1 MSQINN
7 FTSELLEDKN
17 LKNLSNKINEKNNLS
32 LNFLKTFNQ
41 IQYQN
46 DDLYKKIDKKEN
58 NKNNFKK
65 IFHIPKKHNKIKNV
79 ILINHNLLESTNYN
93 NNNKNKS
100 HSKTKKIINDK
111 LFINTSNDIFHNNS
125 LSTQT
130 NLNNKNNNTFTQQL
144 FIPKTNK
151 DFDINKYKIKN
162 SKINIDILPYLN
174 SSNNKTKRKLSENL
188 YDSENRKKNNIFRLY
203 TTYYDKLNNEK
214 IDNII
219 DNCNTEIF
227 SINTNKKIDDEKSYK
242 NLKFKNSIQSINLK
256 NNNKNKTS
264 REKILFNNDLNEDEN
279 RLKIYK
285 EDIEVC
291 KSNIDNELN
300 LLSNNNIIN
309 KRGVSIDKLNEY
321 FAYRGGKV
329 IKETFGLKEDR
340 DKQRI
345 KEREKYI
352 KILRENNKKNKKKIR
367 KIMDINLRDNIKL
380 KLNLENY
387 LKKITNSN

>member
-17 LKNLSNKINEKNNLS
+17 LENLSNKIKEKNNLS

-58 NKNNFKK
+58 NKNNFNK
-65 IFHIPKKHNKIKNV
+65 IFHIPKKHNKNV
-79 ILINHNLLESTNYN
+79 ILIKNNLLASTNYN
-93 NNNKNKS
+93 DNNIKNKS
-100 HSKTKKIINDK
+100 HSKTKKIISNK
-111 LFINTSNDIFHNNS
+111 IFNNTSNDIYYNNS
-125 LSTQT
+125 LTTQT

-174 SSNNKTKRKLSENL
+174 SNKNKTKRKLSENL

-203 TTYYDKLNNEK
+203 TTYYDKLNNEE

-264 REKILFNNDLNEDEN
+264 REKILFNNDLNEYEN

-291 KSNIDNELN
+291 KTNIDNELN

-309 KRGVSIDKLNEY
+309 KRGISIDKLDEY

-340 DKQRI
+340 DKQRN

>member
-58 NKNNFKK
+58 NKNNFNK
-65 IFHIPKKHNKIKNV
+65 IFHIPKKHNKNV
-79 ILINHNLLESTNYN
+79 ILIKNNLLASTNYN
-93 NNNKNKS
+93 DNNIKNKS
-100 HSKTKKIINDK
+100 HSKTKKIISNK
-111 LFINTSNDIFHNNS
+111 IFNNTSNDIYYNNS
-125 LSTQT
+125 LTTQT

-291 KSNIDNELN
+291 KTNIDNELN

-309 KRGVSIDKLNEY
+309 KRGISIDKLDEY

-387 LKKITNSN
+387 LKK

>member
-58 NKNNFKK
+58 NKNNFNK
-65 IFHIPKKHNKIKNV
+65 IFHIPKKHNKNV
-79 ILINHNLLESTNYN
+79 ILIKNNLLASTNYN
-93 NNNKNKS
+93 DNNIKNKS

-291 KSNIDNELN
+291 KTNIDNELN

-309 KRGVSIDKLNEY
+309 KRGISIDKLDEY

-340 DKQRI
+340 DKQRN

>member
-17 LKNLSNKINEKNNLS
+17 LENLSNKINEKNNLS

-58 NKNNFKK
+58 NKNNFNK
-65 IFHIPKKHNKIKNV
+65 IFHIQKKHNKNV
-79 ILINHNLLESTNYN
+79 ILIKNNLLASTNYN
-93 NNNKNKS
+93 DNNIKNKS
-100 HSKTKKIINDK
+100 HSKTKKIISNK
-111 LFINTSNDIFHNNS
+111 IFNNTSNDIYYNNS
-125 LSTQT
+125 LTTQT

-174 SSNNKTKRKLSENL
+174 SNNNKTKRKLSENL

-291 KSNIDNELN
+291 KTNIDNELN

-309 KRGVSIDKLNEY
+309 KRGISIDKLDEY

>member
-58 NKNNFKK
+58 NKNNFNK
-65 IFHIPKKHNKIKNV
+65 IFHIPKKHNKNV
-79 ILINHNLLESTNYN
+79 ILIKNNLLASTNYN
-93 NNNKNKS
+93 DNNNKNKS
-100 HSKTKKIINDK
+100 HSKTKKIISNK
-111 LFINTSNDIFHNNS
+111 IFNNTSNDIYYNNS
-125 LSTQT
+125 LTTQT

-174 SSNNKTKRKLSENL
+174 SNNNKTKRKLSENL

-214 IDNII
+214 IDDII

-291 KSNIDNELN
+291 KTNIDNELN

-309 KRGVSIDKLNEY
+309 KRGISIDKLDEY

-340 DKQRI
+340 DKQRN